1 MAMREARYWSRPG
14 KPVEGMAACWA
25 EARTERRATDASW
38 ATRRRGLRCM
48 CTSRDRI
55 PHTKHCGIAVE
66 RTWILPLHAVVVRS
80 AAALGWDPGN
90 DLIRV
95 GDVAGLAVNA
105 IRRVQANALRVGLSG
120 VVNHFVDIGRAEIL
134 ARVAEFFYAARIAD
148 VGVVNDEM
156 SGLVLFM
163 LGAGVVEVGELVE
176 SQFAVAFGRTDQASA
191 VAALRGQFAEL

>member
-1 MAMREARYWSRPG
+1 MLAG
-14 KPVEGMAACWA
+14 
-25 EARTERRATDASW
+25 
-38 ATRRRGLRCM
+38 RRGGGVSDAC
-48 CTSRDRI
+48 CTSEDRI
-55 PHTKHCGIAVE
+55 SHTNHCGIAVE
-66 RTWILPLHAVVVRS
+66 RTWILPLHAVVVRP
-80 AAALGWDPGN
+80 AAALGWYPSN

-95 GDVAGLAVNA
+95 GDVAGFAVNA

-120 VVNHFVDIGRAEIL
+120 VVNHFVDIGGAEIL

-176 SQFAVAFGRTDQASA
+176 SQFAVA
-191 VAALRGQFAEL
+191 